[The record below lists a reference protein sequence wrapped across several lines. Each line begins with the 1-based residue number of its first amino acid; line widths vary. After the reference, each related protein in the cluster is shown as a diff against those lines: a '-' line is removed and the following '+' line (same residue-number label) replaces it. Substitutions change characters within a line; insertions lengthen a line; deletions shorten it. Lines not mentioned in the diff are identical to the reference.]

1 MTAEGK
7 KVGVAIIG
15 SGYWGI
21 NYVRVFN
28 ELPNARVAAVCDAR
42 QERLDEVQ
50 RRFPGLT
57 VSPDLDEV
65 LQMPDVEAA
74 VICTGA
80 TSHYAVASRCLEAGK
95 HLLVEKPMA
104 TTVPDSLKLIG
115 LAEKQGVILMVGHT
129 FLYNPGVR
137 KVKEYIAEDKMGRV
151 YYLYSRRTNLGP
163 IRYDVNSIWDL
174 APHDISIFN
183 YLMEST
189 PLWVSA
195 VGSNIL
201 NNTRE
206 DVGFVTLGYPDN
218 VLGNIHVSWADPNK
232 VRELVV
238 VGSKQRVVFDDL
250 NALERVKIYQKG
262 VTPSATKEASS
273 FGEFQFLIRD
283 GDILSPR
290 VEISEPLKN
299 QCKHFLE
306 CIATGDRPLT
316 DGWDGLRVV
325 QVLQAIDRS
334 VAQNG
339 APVFIDHE
347 SLRISYEITASRN
360 GHHSLPHQ
368 SHPVKVNGHA

>member
-1 MTAEGK
+1 MTAEAK
-7 KVGVAIIG
+7 KIGVAIIG

-65 LQMPDVEAA
+65 LQMPEVDAA

-137 KVKEYIAEDKMGRV
+137 KVKEYIAEDKMGRI

-183 YLMEST
+183 YLMDST

-201 NNTRE
+201 ANSRE
-206 DVGFVTLGYPDN
+206 DVGFVTLGYPGN

-238 VGSKQRVVFDDL
+238 VGSNQRVVFDDL

-262 VTPSATKEASS
+262 VTPSADKEASS

-299 QCKHFLE
+299 QCNHFLE
-306 CIATGDRPLT
+306 CITTGSQPLT
-316 DGWDGLRVV
+316 DGWNGLEVV

-347 SLRISYEITASRN
+347 SLRISYDIQASSN
-360 GHHSLPHQ
+360 GHHT
-368 SHPVKVNGHA
+368 HPVKVNGHA